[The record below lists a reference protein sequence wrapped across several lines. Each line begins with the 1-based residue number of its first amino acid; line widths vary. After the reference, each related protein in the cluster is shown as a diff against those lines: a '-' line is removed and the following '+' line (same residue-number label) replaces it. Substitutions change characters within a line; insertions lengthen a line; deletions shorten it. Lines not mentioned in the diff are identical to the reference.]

1 MTLLGKK
8 RSVIRDIFEYANKRR
23 AQIGAENV
31 FDFSLGNPN
40 VPAPADVNAAIRE
53 LLDTEDD
60 AALHGYTSA
69 QGAAPVRKAIADD
82 LNRRFGT
89 AFHADNL
96 YMTCGAA
103 ASLKIILTALSSEG
117 DEVIVFTPFFP
128 EYSVFVTT
136 AGMKLVQVPSDEVHS
151 LMDLI
156 HDDYPYISDPMP
168 NLYFTRD
175 PGACVGEGINIHHM
189 HTDAR
194 RRESL
199 ILRYIYRY
207 SRDFAKEGDQQ
218 WYDLDDNFSIE
229 GGDVLVLSKDM
240 VAVGLSQRTTI
251 SGCENF
257 ARNLLKNS
265 DFKKVL
271 AFDIPKSS
279 PEHSC
284 ILIQYSP

>member
-136 AGMKLVQVPSDEVHS
+136 AGMKLVQVPSDEVS
-151 LMDLI
+151 FQIDFDKLASAITPPTKAVIRPCDL
-156 HDDYPYISDPMP
+156 SD
-168 NLYFTRD
+168 L
-175 PGACVGEGINIHHM
+175 
-189 HTDAR
+189 
-194 RRESL
+194 
-199 ILRYIYRY
+199 
-207 SRDFAKEGDQQ
+207 
-218 WYDLDDNFSIE
+218 
-229 GGDVLVLSKDM
+229 
-240 VAVGLSQRTTI
+240 
-251 SGCENF
+251 
-257 ARNLLKNS
+257 
-265 DFKKVL
+265 
-271 AFDIPKSS
+271 
-279 PEHSC
+279 
-284 ILIQYSP
+284 